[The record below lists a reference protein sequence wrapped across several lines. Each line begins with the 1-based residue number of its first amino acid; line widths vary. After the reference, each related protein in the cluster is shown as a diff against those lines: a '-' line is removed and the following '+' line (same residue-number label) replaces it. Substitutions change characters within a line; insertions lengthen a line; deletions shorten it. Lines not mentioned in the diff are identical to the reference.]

1 MGIRSQGDPSQ
12 SYDDV
17 FADTG
22 KGGSGAA
29 SGGGGAVS
37 YTHLRAHEPDS

>member
-29 SGGGGAVS
+29 SGGGVPSLLLHG
-37 YTHLRAHEPDS
+37 RGRRR